1 MLINNAGLAKGR
13 DTLAT
18 IRDEDLTE
26 MIDVNVTGFLRVA
39 RAFLPGMI
47 ARKSGHVIN
56 LGSLAGRQVYEGG
69 AVYCATKY
77 AVKAITQTLR
87 LELSG
92 TNIRVTEIAPGLV
105 ETEFSVVRMGDV
117 AKAKAAYQGFVPL
130 TAIDIADCVTWAV
143 NRPAHV
149 NIGEIVLTPVA
160 QASVSKVHR
169 TERQGIVATAQ
180 PHLQRV
186 PHASPSPSRSTM
198 PAIGLRLAGHVE
210 PGAAA
215 RRSSLNGGAVVA
227 AAFLLAWGARP
238 RRKTSREISRWPCS
252 R

>member
-1 MLINNAGLAKGR
+1 MSNPIVITGASSGIGEACALAFAREGRSLILGARRTDKLEQVAQACRKAGAPEVDVLTLDVKSVKSIQAFADAANQTEPAVLINNAGLAKGR
-13 DTLAT
+13 DTVAEL
-18 IRDEDLTE
+18 RDDDLTE
-26 MIDVNVTGFLRVA
+26 MIEVNVTGFLRVA

-47 ARKSGHVIN
+47 ARRSGHVIN

-105 ETEFSVVRMGDV
+105 ETEFSVVRLGDA

-169 TERQGIVATAQ
+169 QG
-180 PHLQRV
+180 
-186 PHASPSPSRSTM
+186 
-198 PAIGLRLAGHVE
+198 
-210 PGAAA
+210 
-215 RRSSLNGGAVVA
+215 
-227 AAFLLAWGARP
+227 
-238 RRKTSREISRWPCS
+238 
-252 R
+252 